1 MEKLLN
7 SNVTIITGGS
17 RGIGRDIARNFS
29 KNGSNIIIIYNK
41 DIKSAKSIKKN
52 STIKIDRSLSGFL
65 SQKKF
70 KYVATNW
77 NKMIR
82 EMKKNKSNLNI
93 F

>member
-41 DIKSAKSIKKN
+41 DIKSAKSIKNKIISDGN
-52 STIKIDRSLSGFL
+52 KCEIIKLNLHMMPIRI
-65 SQKKF
+65 
-70 KYVATNW
+70 
-77 NKMIR
+77 KMI
-82 EMKKNKSNLNI
+82 
-93 F
+93 